1 MFRCFYFRNF
11 VEEKNDDFMTEFND
25 MQQVKR
31 RFFAMRNG
39 AVADN
44 MRRHGADYRIIFG
57 LNLPQIVEIAEATPH
72 SSSLAEALW
81 RNQST
86 RESMLMAPMIFP
98 RDEFGFEVA
107 CRWVS
112 EAPTAEV
119 ADVLCHRLLRHCDY
133 AWQLA
138 VAMMTSSKPMERYV
152 ALRLM
157 SNLLQLNH
165 LHCNEIESYAVSEEA
180 TNTPLTRHLCR
191 QLIDEIE
198 FLKEEN

>member
-1 MFRCFYFRNF
+1 
-11 VEEKNDDFMTEFND
+11 MTEFND
-25 MQQVKR
+25 MQHVKL

-44 MRRHGADYRIIFG
+44 MRRHGANYRIIFG

-72 SSSLAEALW
+72 TASLAEALW

-86 RESMLMAPMIFP
+86 RESMLMAPMIYP
-98 RDEFGFEVA
+98 RKEFSFEVA

-112 EAPTAEV
+112 KVPTAEV

-138 VAMMTSSKPMERYV
+138 VTIVTSSKPMERYV

-157 SNLLQLNH
+157 FNLLQLNY
-165 LHCNEIESYAVSEEA
+165 LRYDEIEAYVVGEKA
-180 TNTPLTRHLCR
+180 TNTPITLHLCR

-198 FLKEEN
+198 FLKEGN

>member
-1 MFRCFYFRNF
+1 
-11 VEEKNDDFMTEFND
+11 MTEFND

-44 MRRHGADYRIIFG
+44 MRRHGASYRIIFG

-72 SSSLAEALW
+72 TSSLAEKLW

-86 RESMLMAPMIFP
+86 RESMLMAPMIYP
-98 RDEFGFEVA
+98 HEEFGFEVA

-112 EAPTAEV
+112 EVPTAEV
-119 ADVLCHRLLRHCDY
+119 ADVLCHRLLRHCDF

-138 VAMMTSSKPMERYV
+138 ETMVASSKPMERYT
-152 ALRLM
+152 AFRLM
-157 SNLLQLNH
+157 FNLLPSH
-165 LHCNEIESYAVSEEA
+165 LDEMETHAARELAA
-180 TNTPLTRHLCR
+180 NTPLTLHLCR

-198 FLKEEN
+198 FLKE